1 MLSYLYFQTHLCV
14 YVCVCVVQVVN
25 DYSEVEMVRKVGG
38 DGMASEEYN
47 FNSEVTL
54 EHQVSLI
61 IISL

>member
-1 MLSYLYFQTHLCV
+1 M
-14 YVCVCVVQVVN
+14 CVCVVQVVN